1 MQDKV
6 FIDTNIWLYS
16 FMDGDYEKKE
26 IALSVIS
33 RGNVVLSTQV
43 LNEICVNLIK
53 NRIIRKMTLLNW

>member
-1 MQDKV
+1 
-6 FIDTNIWLYS
+6 
-16 FMDGDYEKKE
+16 MDGDYEKKE